1 MADVLTLKV
10 KSVAY
15 KDITATATEGEGTLL
30 NGIQEG
36 LSITQDDGTEVE
48 IPSEISDAPLYL
60 SKTAGKINIT
70 FDLASFDPTTIQ
82 LLTGGTSVSGVY
94 EYPSTQPNIEKKW
107 KIAFTNGMKDLVI
120 QRASVTTKL
129 NGTDMKTN
137 ALKISVTLTAL
148 VGSLGYVSAN
158 YGETERTTW

>member
-1 MADVLTLKV
+1 MANVLTLKV

-15 KDITATATEGEGTLL
+15 KDISAMATEAPGTLL
-30 NGIQEG
+30 DGIQEG

-60 SKTAGKINIT
+60 SKKAGKINIT
-70 FDLASFDPTTIQ
+70 FDLASFDPMTIHH
-82 LLTGGTSVSGVY
+82 LTGGTNVANVI
-94 EYPSTQPNIEKKW
+94 EFPSTQPNIEKKW
-107 KIAFTNGMKDLVI
+107 KISFINGMKDLVI

-158 YGETERTTW
+158 YGEAERTTW

>member
-10 KSVAY
+10 KSVAF
-15 KDITATATEGEGTLL
+15 KDITETATEAEGTLL

-60 SKTAGKINIT
+60 SKKAGKINIT
-70 FDLASFDPTTIQ
+70 FDLASIDPSIIH
-82 LLTGGTSVSGVY
+82 LLTGGISVSGCF
-94 EYPSTQPNIEKKW
+94 EFPSTQPNIEKKW
-107 KIAFTNGMKDLVI
+107 KIAFINGMKDLVI

-158 YGETERTTW
+158 YGIAERTTW